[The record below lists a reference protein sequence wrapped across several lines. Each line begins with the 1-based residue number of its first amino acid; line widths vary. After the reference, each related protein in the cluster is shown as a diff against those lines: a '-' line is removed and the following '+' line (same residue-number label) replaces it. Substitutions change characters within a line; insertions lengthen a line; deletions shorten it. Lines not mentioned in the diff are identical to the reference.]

1 MGSALCAAAESDA
14 LDIVVK
20 PAEVKK
26 EKKVRVSKWKVEHSK
41 VVADVE
47 PMLATIK
54 AFDCNRLYWLAQ
66 HMAQQKR
73 KCLDLDS
80 TAQASLNCYSKWIC
94 QTRNAGKLS
103 RDVSSDIVES
113 EEESEEEEEEEEE
126 EDDDVGYKKLDLS
139 KMCVRERVSVSGS

>member
-1 MGSALCAAAESDA
+1 MVDDKVQDDEKDDDKDAQIVALKKQLAAM
-14 LDIVVK
+14 K
-20 PAEVKK
+20 VKK
-26 EKKVRVSKWKVEHSK
+26 VKKVRVSKWKVEHAK

-47 PMLATIK
+47 PVLATIK
-54 AFDCNRLYWLAQ
+54 TFDCNRLFWLAQ

-103 RDVSSDIVES
+103 RDVSSDKVG
-113 EEESEEEEEEEEE
+113 EEESEEEEEEDG
-126 EDDDVGYKKLDLS
+126 DD
-139 KMCVRERVSVSGS
+139 

>member
-1 MGSALCAAAESDA
+1 MDDKVQDDEKDDDKDAQIVALKKQLAAM
-14 LDIVVK
+14 K
-20 PAEVKK
+20 VKK
-26 EKKVRVSKWKVEHSK
+26 VKKVRVSKWKVEHAK

-47 PMLATIK
+47 PVLATIK
-54 AFDCNRLYWLAQ
+54 TFDCNRLFWLAQ

-103 RDVSSDIVES
+103 RDVSSDKVG
-113 EEESEEEEEEEEE
+113 EEESEEEEEEDG
-126 EDDDVGYKKLDLS
+126 DD
-139 KMCVRERVSVSGS
+139 